1 MEVVV
6 DLITM
11 IFTHIFTHISYFEG
25 IQCPSPHLYLY
36 SSMPRKEQ
44 IQKKKEWGIKS
55 FLPSTHVGMV
65 VYGACHFPFFK
76 KKVLFNYL

>member
-44 IQKKKEWGIKS
+44 IQKQPFTMLS
-55 FLPSTHVGMV
+55 FWVWRI
-65 VYGACHFPFFK
+65 
-76 KKVLFNYL
+76 VLC